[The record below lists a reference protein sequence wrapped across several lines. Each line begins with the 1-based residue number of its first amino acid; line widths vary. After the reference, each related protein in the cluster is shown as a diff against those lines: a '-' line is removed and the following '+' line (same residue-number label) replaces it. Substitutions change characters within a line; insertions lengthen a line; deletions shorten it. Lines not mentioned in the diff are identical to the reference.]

1 MPNKQIKAIK
11 FLAESKYESS
21 KFFLYGD
28 EHALCYKSK
37 HHCLKDQDLQLL
49 EKIYLDLDDDNFEK
63 VSDILKKQEETQE
76 CL

>member
-37 HHCLKDQDLQLL
+37 HHCLKDQDLQFL
-49 EKIYLDLDDDNFEK
+49 EKMFVLFYKKIVENYHIYF
-63 VSDILKKQEETQE
+63 
-76 CL
+76 